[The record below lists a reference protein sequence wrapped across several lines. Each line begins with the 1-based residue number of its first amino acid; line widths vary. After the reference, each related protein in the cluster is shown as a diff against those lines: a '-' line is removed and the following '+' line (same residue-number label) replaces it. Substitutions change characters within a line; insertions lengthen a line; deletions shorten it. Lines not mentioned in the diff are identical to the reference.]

1 MPISPYVRRLREHV
15 GSDTLLIPSA
25 AVVLRDQDGR
35 VLLGRDA
42 DSQMWIL
49 IGGAIEI
56 DETPEE
62 AAVREAAE
70 EVNVTIRVRRL
81 LGVASGTECRVRYPN
96 GDETA
101 YVVIIYEG
109 EIVGG
114 TLRPDDDEIVATRW
128 VEPSELGAV
137 DLSRITRALLTTV
150 GLLDG
155 SR

>member
-15 GSDTLLIPSA
+15 GTDTLLIPSA
-25 AVVLRDQDGR
+25 AVVLRDQEGR
-35 VLLGRDA
+35 VLLARDA
-42 DSQMWIL
+42 DSELWIL

-70 EVNVTIRVRRL
+70 EVNVTIRIRRL
-81 LGVASGTECRVRYPN
+81 LGVASGPECRVRYPN
-96 GDETA
+96 GDKTA

-109 EIVGG
+109 EIIDG
-114 TLRPDDDEIVATRW
+114 TPRPDDEEIIATRW
-128 VEPSELGAV
+128 VDPSEIETV

-150 GLLDG
+150 GLLTA
-155 SR
+155 